1 MHDGQLDLDVDV
13 AAALIAEQFPQW
25 ASLPV
30 RAVESS
36 GTVNTIVRI
45 GNCLAAR
52 FPLLGDDPDEVR
64 RALESEAAA
73 ARRIAPSSPVPTPE
87 PRGIGRP
94 GLGYPLPWSV
104 QTWLPGT
111 VASSDSPGHSAVFAR
126 DLGGFLTALRAA
138 DTGGT
143 TFAGQGRGGDLRTQD
158 GWMAT
163 CFARSGHLLDVP
175 LLRALWADL
184 RALPREDPDV
194 MTHGDLIPGNVLVD
208 GDRLAGVLDVGGYG
222 PADPALDLV
231 AGWHLLDDGPR
242 CALRSAVGSGDL
254 EWERG
259 KAWAFVQAMGAV
271 WYYVESNRAMYAMG
285 VRALQRI
292 TRDTVGAGVAVS
304 PPPTPADPRA
314 GSAGPGTWPPGC

>member
-1 MHDGQLDLDVDV
+1 MHDGQLDLDLAT
-13 AAALIAEQFPQW
+13 AAALIGAQFPQW

-30 RAVESS
+30 RVVESS

-45 GNCLAAR
+45 GDCLAAR
-52 FPLLGDDPDEVR
+52 FPLLGDDPDDVHR
-64 RALESEAAA
+64 TLEAEAAA
-73 ARRIAPSSPVPTPE
+73 ARRIARSSPVPTPE

-111 VASSDSPGHSAVFAR
+111 VASTDSPGDSAVFAR

-138 DTGGT
+138 DTGGL
-143 TFAGQGRGGDLRTQD
+143 TFAGAGRGGDLRTHD

-184 RALPREDPDV
+184 RALPREGPDV
-194 MTHGDLIPGNVLVD
+194 MTHGDLIPGNVLVA

-242 CALRSAVGSGDL
+242 RALRSAVGSSDL

-271 WYYVESNRAMYAMG
+271 WYYVESNRTMFTMG

-292 TRDTVGAGVAVS
+292 TRDTVGAEVAVS
-304 PPPTPADPRA
+304 PRPTPADPRA